1 MTSQP
6 HLKRQEMPLL
16 RQLLKALILLKVQLL
31 SVPPTLMRQR
41 TQPQPQRQLS
51 TRIPPTS
58 KRRQPVQ
65 RRQLSR
71 WLPAQAVQLNRP
83 LSKRIH
89 QPKGTLPRLRQQL
102 QLVRPLQ
109 INQAAQPVQQRLQR
123 TNPLSQPTASP
134 IPTATFQSQ
143 SLRIRS
149 LSWTP
154 CSINIWLNSTQPTKL
169 IISWLRVIGSPTALK
184 WADWSDNWC
193 DWWYYFVR

>member
-1 MTSQP
+1 MEHQIHTYKKVVWLGMIPLFWSVITATSINVSADDFSTTPQTTGDAAASTTSQSP
-6 HLKRQEMPLL
+6 DTTQST
-16 RQLLKALILLKVQLL
+16 AAV
-31 SVPPTLMRQR
+31 SSTNTDAATDSTATPTA
-41 TQPQPQRQLS
+41 TVDSDS
-51 TRIPPTS
+51 TNVETAATS
-58 KRRQPVQ
+58 
-65 RRQLSR
+65 QLSR

-149 LSWTP
+149 LS
-154 CSINIWLNSTQPTKL
+154 
-169 IISWLRVIGSPTALK
+169 
-184 WADWSDNWC
+184 
-193 DWWYYFVR
+193 